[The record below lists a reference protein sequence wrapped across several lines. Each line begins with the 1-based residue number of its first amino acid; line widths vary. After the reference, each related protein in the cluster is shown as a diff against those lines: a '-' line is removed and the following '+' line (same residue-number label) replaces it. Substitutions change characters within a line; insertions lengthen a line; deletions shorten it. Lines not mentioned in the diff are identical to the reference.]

1 MVIVNQIDKMLTD
14 SENHSDFA
22 SNHKERRS
30 KPVNPAIANYEYER
44 VPYIIV
50 FSEQAA
56 FKDTYGGQVGNVALK
71 AHLLR
76 PKNHPSDRVI
86 VLMHPIG
93 GGEYLPMPTALARAG
108 YHVIYCNSRY
118 PGVDYALIMEKV
130 AIDLGACIRDAKERL
145 GYKTVILGGWSG
157 GGSLSAFYQ
166 AEAEAPTVTATP
178 NGDSPNLTTANLIPA
193 DALMFLAAH
202 VSRARTLTEW
212 IDPSIRDES
221 RPDERDTELDIY
233 NPANPNQPPYTE
245 AFLQRYRAEQEAR
258 NRRITQWVKRKLAEL
273 RAKGRPD
280 EEFAFVVHG
289 TMADPRFLDP
299 TVDPSDRQPG
309 WCYLG
314 DPRIANNGPIGLARF
329 CTLRSWLSQWSL
341 DDSNADGLKCAARIK
356 VPVLVIG
363 NTADDACT
371 PSHTHRLYE
380 AVQHDDKELYEVK
393 GATHYYIGQKKEL
406 AEAVQVIAGW
416 LERHGL

>member
-1 MVIVNQIDKMLTD
+1 MQIPDITVNSAVSSQ
-14 SENHSDFA
+14 
-22 SNHKERRS
+22 RRS
-30 KPVNPAIANYEYER
+30 KAVNPATANYEYER
-44 VPYIIV
+44 LPYIVV

-56 FKDTYGGQVGNVALK
+56 FKDTYGGQVGSVALK

-76 PKNHPSDRVI
+76 PKGHPSDTVI

-118 PGVDYALIMEKV
+118 PGVDNALIMEKV

-145 GYKTVILGGWSG
+145 GYKKIVLGGWSG

-178 NGDSPNLTTANLIPA
+178 NGDPPDLTTAGLIPA

-212 IDPSIRDES
+212 IDPSIRDEAN
-221 RPDERDTELDIY
+221 PDDRDPELDIY
-233 NPANPNQPPYTE
+233 NPTNPNQPPYSDE
-245 AFLQRYRAEQEAR
+245 FLQRYRAEQVAR
-258 NRRITQWVKRKLAEL
+258 NRRITRWVKQKLADL
-273 RAKGRPD
+273 RGSGRPD

-289 TMADPRFLDP
+289 TMADPRFVDP
-299 TVDPSDRQPG
+299 SVDPSDRRPG

-314 DPRIANNGPIGLARF
+314 EPRIANNGPIGLARF
-329 CTLRSWLSQWSL
+329 CTLRSWLSQWSI
-341 DDSNADGLKCAARIK
+341 DDSNADGVKCAARIT

-371 PSHTHRLYE
+371 PSHTHRLFD
-380 AVQHDDKELYEVK
+380 AVQHEDKELYEVK

-406 AEAVQVIAGW
+406 AEAVGVIAGW
-416 LERHGL
+416 LERHKL